1 MFKRLIFAVLLLT
14 VGFTGGLVLTGRLQ
28 SAARSD
34 AGTAPASASAG
45 LPASAA
51 APAPDAAQ
59 AHASIPAAGGPTD
72 FTEVAARTIG
82 AVVNI
87 SSMQE
92 VRTRNPL
99 FSDPF
104 FRQFFGGDEG

>member
-14 VGFTGGLVLTGRLQ
+14 MGFAGGLVLTGRLQ
-28 SAARSD
+28 SAARSE
-34 AGTAPASASAG
+34 ARSTP
-45 LPASAA
+45 
-51 APAPDAAQ
+51 APAPTPAVASEAAQ
-59 AHASIPAAGGPTD
+59 THTPTGAGAAGLTD
-72 FTEVAARTIG
+72 FTEVAARTTG

-104 FRQFFGGDEG
+104 RSEERRVGKEC